1 MSQYTNL
8 RYSITL
14 NDAQLDY
21 LSDEQQDILRM
32 KCFKTFLQM
41 ASPEENKVYGK
52 NFSAVLQP
60 GQFKASKLELARL
73 WGCDRKTATRI
84 VQEFNQL
91 GILRSEPSNRTTIHT
106 LICLSAWFTS
116 WGMIRSGFF
125 VSNPKVKP
133 IVKPPRISKRVPPET
148 VADSCRFDDP
158 MDCMTGES
166 TELIVAVA
174 VGYRDNSLLQQT
186 AATSNEMTAV
196 ALLLTV

>member
-1 MSQYTNL
+1 MQKNL

-21 LSDEQQDILRM
+21 LSDEQQEIHRM

-41 ASPEENKVYGK
+41 TIPEENKVYGK

-60 GQFKASKLELARL
+60 GQFVASKVDLARL

-106 LICLSAWFTS
+106 MICLSAWFEYR
-116 WGMIRSGFF
+116 GMIRSRFF
-125 VSNPKVKP
+125 VSNPVVKP
-133 IVKPPRISKRVPPET
+133 IVKPVRTTKRVPPET
-148 VADSCRFDDP
+148 AVETNKSDCAKPPDP
-158 MDCMTGES
+158 G
-166 TELIVAVA
+166 
-174 VGYRDNSLLQQT
+174 G
-186 AATSNEMTAV
+186 TS
-196 ALLLTV
+196 